1 MEFTWNENTIEYFK
15 ELYKTNEN
23 EYFRKVIEFCKFFA
37 TQEDGETIEDLQVDL
52 ISKTSN

>member
-23 EYFRKVIEFCKFFA
+23 EYFRKVIEFCKYEC
-37 TQEDGETIEDLQVDL
+37 TLEDGETIEDLQVDL